1 MGDFRVRT
9 IKDPADKA
17 LMLQHI
23 IDDIRALEMMMA
35 EGLFKSS
42 YPKIGAEQEICI
54 VDHHFRPAKTNLQI
68 LEKINDP
75 HYTNELTLFN
85 LEINLKARQLKG
97 SCLSQVETELVS
109 LLNKGQ
115 RAAAHFDNHLILTG
129 ILPTLKFRHLHFDYI
144 TPIPRYYA
152 LSEVFRDLRG
162 SEFEIY
168 IQGVDDLNLSLG
180 SMLFEACNTSFQM
193 HLEIDSANFIEKY
206 NWAQMIAGPVLAA
219 AANAPLLFG
228 NELWAETRI
237 AVFKQSID
245 ARSSSNQMR
254 KKTPRVFFGEH
265 WLRNSPIDLFK
276 EEVARF
282 PLILTSDNLEWST
295 EELKEGKIPELR
307 AVKIHNGTTYTW
319 NRICYGNTQHRPHFR
334 IECRYLPAGP
344 SPLDEVANLAFWV
357 GLMQGQP
364 ETLHSFWK
372 GIDFKTA
379 KNNFLKAA
387 RYGAQVTFEWFGE
400 QLSARQL
407 ISEELLPMAREGLKK
422 CMVSPKDIDHYLS
435 MIEHRMERETNGAD
449 WQIRNFRKLQTDM
462 SPALALREMT
472 SQMIAF
478 QKKNLPVHE
487 WKDVEDSSLS
497 ILPKNLDQMLIE
509 EIMATDFMSVNEDDS
524 LLHAS
529 ALLNWYSTAYLP
541 VENRKGE
548 VVGLLLEEH
557 LPDFLDGKESSASY
571 VQDIMIHPVI
581 VIGPDQSV
589 AIARQLMLKE
599 KLKILPVISMEKK
612 LVGIITL
619 DELTSHLN
627 RRKDD

>member
-1 MGDFRVRT
+1 M
-9 IKDPADKA
+9 
-17 LMLQHI
+17 
-23 IDDIRALEMMMA
+23 
-35 EGLFKSS
+35 
-42 YPKIGAEQEICI
+42 
-54 VDHHFRPAKTNLQI
+54 
-68 LEKINDP
+68 
-75 HYTNELTLFN
+75 
-85 LEINLKARQLKG
+85 
-97 SCLSQVETELVS
+97 
-109 LLNKGQ
+109 
-115 RAAAHFDNHLILTG
+115 
-129 ILPTLKFRHLHFDYI
+129 
-144 TPIPRYYA
+144 
-152 LSEVFRDLRG
+152 
-162 SEFEIY
+162 
-168 IQGVDDLNLSLG
+168 
-180 SMLFEACNTSFQM
+180 
-193 HLEIDSANFIEKY
+193 
-206 NWAQMIAGPVLAA
+206 
-219 AANAPLLFG
+219 
-228 NELWAETRI
+228 
-237 AVFKQSID
+237 
-245 ARSSSNQMR
+245 
-254 KKTPRVFFGEH
+254 
-265 WLRNSPIDLFK
+265 FK

-295 EELKEGKIPELR
+295 EKLKEGKIPELR

-319 NRICYGNTQHRPHFR
+319 NRICYGKTQHRPHFR

-364 ETLHSFWK
+364 EALHSFWK

-400 QLSARQL
+400 QFSARQL
-407 ISEELLPMAREGLKK
+407 ISEKLLPMARKGLKK
-422 CMVSPKDIDHYLS
+422 CMVSPKDIDYYLS
-435 MIEHRMERETNGAD
+435 VIEHRMERETNGAD
-449 WQIRNFRKLQTDM
+449 WQIRNFRKLQTNM

-497 ILPKNLDQMLIE
+497 ILPKNVDQMLIE

-548 VVGLLLEEH
+548 VVGLLLEERLH
-557 LPDFLDGKESSASY
+557 DYLDRKESSVSY
-571 VQDIMIHPVI
+571 VKDIMIHPVI

-599 KLKILPVISMEKK
+599 KLKVLPVISIEKK

-627 RRKDD
+627 RRMDD